1 MLFPA
6 FFISQHHISEEGL
19 HFLCSFISLPVRPN
33 RGGEIL
39 RIFNYIIGIGTEQYQ
54 FQFFHQIEGETGV
67 CTDMRSSVVI
77 VHLHPCQRVCY
88 LTGGSDAVPRVS
100 NGIFMV
106 RIRRVKGCRRIE
118 GFLIVNQIMI
128 FQDRT
133 EHPQFAVEE
142 AIEHLLVHVHI
153 GSEILHIFIQN
164 HPLTIHK
171 TK

>member
-1 MLFPA
+1 
-6 FFISQHHISEEGL
+6 
-19 HFLCSFISLPVRPN
+19 
-33 RGGEIL
+33 
-39 RIFNYIIGIGTEQYQ
+39 
-54 FQFFHQIEGETGV
+54 
-67 CTDMRSSVVI
+67 
-77 VHLHPCQRVCY
+77 
-88 LTGGSDAVPRVS
+88 
-100 NGIFMV
+100 MV